1 MWPPLFLCR
10 VCCTTNHLLL
20 AWDREERWWRGWAGS
35 SKERHPRVR
44 WVKGQGNGHLRDQG
58 FLLPSLPPTFALTR
72 LITCLPCWD
81 MGCQC
86 TFCVD
91 FTRYRNFARE
101 TCWLLLRMVGSWCA
115 LTFHSRKYHRSLDFP
130 PLVAAKGHK
139 AYSVLKQEWGP
150 VHSHTVVQHCLL
162 SSCTELPLKSIQ
174 DAYGTFLERD
184 INQKYIHSRG
194 VCVYVNV
201 CICVCVYVCL
211 CFSLFFYIYIFIFIH
226 IYIYKKIIYMYA
238 KIEGGGK
245 KVTST
250 AFSLRAQCEWP
261 VRTFLWWTVN
271 IRPLFHVGLGNQMWR
286 QLKSLSSVWES
297 WLCVYLQYTLWC
309 MWNPPYTCAH
319 THTHPWKRVCTSMWI
334 YII

>member
-1 MWPPLFLCR
+1 MRPPLFLCR

-35 SKERHPRVR
+35 SKERHLRVR

-91 FTRYRNFARE
+91 FIHCRTFARE
-101 TCWLLLRMVGSWCA
+101 TCWLLLRMVGSSCA
-115 LTFHSRKYHRSLDFP
+115 LTCCSRNNHRSLDFP
-130 PLVAAKGHK
+130 PLVAAEGHK
-139 AYSVLKQEWGP
+139 VYSVLKQEWGP
-150 VHSHTVVQHCLL
+150 VHSHAVIQHCLL

-184 INQKYIHSRG
+184 INQKYIHSSGG
-194 VCVYVNV
+194 VCVCMWMYAFA
-201 CICVCVYVCL
+201 CMYVCM
-211 CFSLFFYIYIFIFIH
+211 CFSLFFIYIYLFLY

-238 KIEGGGK
+238 KIERGGK
-245 KVTST
+245 KKATLA
-250 AFSLRAQCEWP
+250 AFSLHALCKWP
-261 VRTFLWWTVN
+261 LRTSRF
-271 IRPLFHVGLGNQMWR
+271 FF
-286 QLKSLSSVWES
+286 
-297 WLCVYLQYTLWC
+297 
-309 MWNPPYTCAH
+309 
-319 THTHPWKRVCTSMWI
+319 
-334 YII
+334 

>member
-1 MWPPLFLCR
+1 MRPPLFLCR

-91 FTRYRNFARE
+91 FIRCRTFARE

-115 LTFHSRKYHRSLDFP
+115 LTFRSRKYHRSLDFP
-130 PLVAAKGHK
+130 PLVAAEGYKV
-139 AYSVLKQEWGP
+139 YSVLKQEWGP

-184 INQKYIHSRG
+184 INQKYIHNSGG
-194 VCVYVNV
+194 VCVCMWMYASVSMY
-201 CICVCVYVCL
+201 VCVYVCVFL
-211 CFSLFFYIYIFIFIH
+211 SFLYIYIYFYTY
-226 IYIYKKIIYMYA
+226 IYIKKIIYMYA
-238 KIEGGGK
+238 KIEGGK
-245 KVTST
+245 KESNFCCLQFVCPAWMTLKNVKI
-250 AFSLRAQCEWP
+250 FF
-261 VRTFLWWTVN
+261 FLNDV
-271 IRPLFHVGLGNQMWR
+271 L
-286 QLKSLSSVWES
+286 
-297 WLCVYLQYTLWC
+297 
-309 MWNPPYTCAH
+309 
-319 THTHPWKRVCTSMWI
+319 
-334 YII
+334 

>member
-1 MWPPLFLCR
+1 MRPPLFLCR

-20 AWDREERWWRGWAGS
+20 AWDREERWRRGWAGS

-81 MGCQC
+81 TGCQC

-91 FTRYRNFARE
+91 FIRYRNFARE

-115 LTFHSRKYHRSLDFP
+115 LTFPSRRYHRSLDFP

-139 AYSVLKQEWGP
+139 AYSVMKQEWGP
-150 VHSHTVVQHCLL
+150 VPSHTIVQHCLL

-194 VCVYVNV
+194 VCVCRWMCAFVSV
-201 CICVCVYVCL
+201 CMYVCVL
-211 CFSLFFYIYIFIFIH
+211 LSFLYIYIYFYTY
-226 IYIYKKIIYMYA
+226 IYIKNNIYVCQDGRGD
-238 KIEGGGK
+238 KESNFLLPS
-245 KVTST
+245 VSTSGVNDPW
-250 AFSLRAQCEWP
+250 EW
-261 VRTFLWWTVN
+261 RSVN
-271 IRPLFHVGLGNQMWR
+271 TRLLFHL
-286 QLKSLSSVWES
+286 LVWES
-297 WLCVYLQYTLWC
+297 NVKAAGIPKPCLRILATCVSAIYSAVYVEPTLH
-309 MWNPPYTCAH
+309 TRTH
-319 THTHPWKRVCTSMWI
+319 THTPESVFVHLCG
-334 YII
+334 YI

>member
-1 MWPPLFLCR
+1 MRPPLFLCR

-58 FLLPSLPPTFALTR
+58 FLLPSLPPTFALPR

-91 FTRYRNFARE
+91 FICCRTFAWE

-115 LTFHSRKYHRSLDFP
+115 LTFRSRKYHRSLDFP
-130 PLVAAKGHK
+130 PLVAAEGHK
-139 AYSVLKQEWGP
+139 VYSVLKQEWGP

-184 INQKYIHSRG
+184 INQKYIHSSGG
-194 VCVYVNV
+194 VCVYV
-201 CICVCVYVCL
+201 CECMHLCVRMYVCM
-211 CFSLFFYIYIFIFIH
+211 CFSLFFIYIYLFLY

-238 KIEGGGK
+238 KIEGGK
-245 KVTST
+245 KESNFCCLQF
-250 AFSLRAQCEWP
+250 ACP
-261 VRTFLWWTVN
+261 VWMT
-271 IRPLFHVGLGNQMWR
+271 
-286 QLKSLSSVWES
+286 LKNVKIFFFENDIL
-297 WLCVYLQYTLWC
+297 
-309 MWNPPYTCAH
+309 
-319 THTHPWKRVCTSMWI
+319 
-334 YII
+334 